1 MNDLDLYDPGGEL
14 APYTPAPSPLP
25 ASSPAGLPVDFLGE
39 RAEYGQGGAV
49 TWFGQRL
56 PAGVTA
62 EAAQQVVTQM
72 TAAFAGAMQ
81 QHRVPDA
88 HWRAAVD
95 WFHGAAL
102 APPPRDVA
110 AAHRYD
116 LHGLAF
122 LPEDHA
128 LVHAFAGAMQQRG
141 LPQAS
146 VHRMLAWYSDL
157 TQKVFKAQQ
166 PQQNTG
172 GFTDAELDAI
182 DDRADADREAG
193 LNALR
198 VAWGHEFSARLGLVR
213 RYVKNL
219 PERERE
225 HIENAVLPGGQMA
238 ANDPGLALKLY
249 DEATGGHLPSGGNLQ
264 QEINVLEAR
273 MKNDRRAWFKDDAA
287 QARLRRLYQQ
297 RDGG

>member
-1 MNDLDLYDPGGEL
+1 MNDDYLPAVQGGEL
-14 APYTPAPSPLP
+14 APY
-25 ASSPAGLPVDFLGE
+25 SPAGPLLPSAPPALPVDFLGE

-49 TWFGQRL
+49 TWFGQPL
-56 PAGVTA
+56 PAGVTP
-62 EAAQQVVTQM
+62 ETAQQVVTQL

-128 LVHAFAGAMQQRG
+128 LVHAFCNAMAQRG

-146 VHRMLAWYSDL
+146 AHRMLTWYSEL
-157 TQKVFKAQQ
+157 TQKVFKQQQ

-172 GFTDAELDAI
+172 GFSDAELDAI
-182 DDRADADREAG
+182 DARAEGDREAG
-193 LNALR
+193 MNALR
-198 VAWGHEFSARLGLVR
+198 VAWGHEFSARLRLVR

-225 HIENAVLPGGQMA
+225 HLENAVLPGGQMA
-238 ANDPGLALKLY
+238 ANDPEIAIKLY
-249 DEATGGHLPSGGNLQ
+249 DEATGGRLPSGGNLQ
-264 QEINVLEAR
+264 QEIEALETR
-273 MKNDRRAWFKDDAA
+273 MKTDRRAWFKDDAA

-297 RDGG
+297 RDG